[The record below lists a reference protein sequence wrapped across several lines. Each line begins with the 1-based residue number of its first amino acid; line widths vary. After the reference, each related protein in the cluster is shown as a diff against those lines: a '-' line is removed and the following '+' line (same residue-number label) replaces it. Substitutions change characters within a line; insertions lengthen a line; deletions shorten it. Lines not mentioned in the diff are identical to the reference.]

1 MKILAI
7 IAGCCLLLTGS
18 AWATATPTST
28 PTATATPIP
37 TPTNTPSPTPTPI
50 PTQFG
55 ATPTMTPAITPTA
68 LPTCAPGLNSP
79 VLKGSNAA
87 AGRQTVQVGQAAG
100 ETAGDLLLA
109 DVIIGMPAQSVS
121 ADGWTTA
128 LTLNSRA
135 YGSNTQALFWKVA
148 GSAEPDKY
156 IFRGSL
162 GEAYSSVILLDFTN
176 VNASPLDGAAAAYAT
191 DLVNYGNPP
200 DVLFNITQM
209 TATAPPLVTNYC
221 NDALVVFCGSAEHNY
236 FQPPEAPAAPP
247 GFSYI
252 TDVHDYASQIA
263 WSQIPPALGPIG
275 PWTIYAAHAADIKC
289 AAVALRAN

>member
-1 MKILAI
+1 MMLVSVE
-7 IAGCCLLLTGS
+7 IAR
-18 AWATATPTST
+18 AAPTPTST
-28 PTATATPIP
+28 ATATATPQP
-37 TPTNTPSPTPTPI
+37 TPTSTVSPTPTPI

-55 ATPTMTPAITPTA
+55 ATPTATPAITPTA

-79 VLKGSNAA
+79 AFKGSNTAT
-87 AGRQTVQVGQAAG
+87 GRQTVQVGQVAGQAAG
-100 ETAGDLLLA
+100 DFLLA
-109 DVIIGMPAQSVS
+109 DVMIGMPTQTVS
-121 ADGWTTA
+121 ADGWTAA
-128 LTLNSRA
+128 LTLNSRI

-148 GSAEPDKY
+148 GSREPDKY

-162 GEAYSSVILLDFTN
+162 GETYSSVILLDFTN
-176 VNASPLDGAAAAYAT
+176 VNASPLDGAAVGYAT

-209 TATAPPLVTNYC
+209 TATVPPLVTNYC
-221 NDALVVFCGSAEHNY
+221 NDAMLVFCGSAEHNY
-236 FQPPEAPAAPP
+236 FQPPETPAEPS

-275 PWTIYAAHAADIKC
+275 PWTIYAAHIADIKC
-289 AAVALRAN
+289 VAVALRAS